1 MFEISQHLFS
11 IATVGAIIL
20 GPILAVI
27 ITRIIDEHRFDKAR
41 KLEIFRTLMRTR
53 QTPIHY
59 EHVGALNL
67 VEVEFADNQKVID
80 AWQAYLKILGEPIP
94 PLEEKGRFDKYIKE
108 RDNLLTKLIYEI
120 SKVLKFKVEQIDI
133 LQGNYVPQGWH
144 DDDWEQRLTRHLLIN
159 VLSGRASLK
168 ISPEVNQI
176 GSSPF
181 PPPPAKAEPD
191 N

>member
-1 MFEISQHLFS
+1 MSPEHWFS
-11 IATVGAIIL
+11 IATIGAVIL
-20 GPILAVI
+20 GPILAVY
-27 ITRIIDEHRFDKAR
+27 ITRIIDERRFDKTR

-53 QTPIHY
+53 QLSIHP

-94 PLEEKGRFDKYIKE
+94 PLEEKGRFDKFIKN

-120 SKVLKFKVEQIDI
+120 SIVLKFKVEQIDI
-133 LQGNYVPQGWH
+133 LQGNYVPKVWH

-168 ISPEVNQI
+168 IRPEVNQME
-176 GSSPF
+176 SSPF
-181 PPPPAKAEPD
+181 PPPPAKAESD